1 MPQRIAET
9 QTAELRPNDEK
20 AHESEVTV
28 IGRDGTPA
36 DQPLINLGSDE
47 GIGVGRPEAVSIM
60 QTRIPALLRRPIH

>member
-20 AHESEVTV
+20 AHESERTV

-36 DQPLINLGSDE
+36 DQSLINLGSDE
-47 GIGVGRPEAVSIM
+47 RIGVGRPEDVSIM
-60 QTRIPALLRRPIH
+60 QSRVPALLGRPIY